1 MTERPSLAS
10 ENRND
15 PLRRRL
21 WLARAALAWEGLW
34 PALWPSVAVI
44 GVFAVVAF
52 FDLLP
57 MLPSWLHALVL
68 AAFAGAL
75 IWSLYRARA
84 AFRIPDHA
92 AGVRR
97 LETASGMT
105 HRPLTALNDRL
116 AGGANDSFAEAL
128 WRAHRARMQ
137 AALSRV
143 RTSWPQPGMAKRDPW
158 AFRAALLLAVVVGL
172 GAAGGDAIKRLGRAL
187 TPGVAVA
194 SLPAG
199 LLDLWITPPAYT
211 GLPPML
217 PRNEPSAAGEI
228 TVPSGSA
235 LLAQVSGGRGVPK
248 LVIDKE
254 ATPFSAV
261 DTKAYR
267 VAATLGE
274 GSKLV
279 VEQDGKSLG
288 AWAMRVVPDAPPAIA
303 FAEAPSRTRRAALKL
318 DYQASDDYGLASVM
332 ATIRRADRPEGTA
345 DEALEIPLPLPGQR
359 LKEAK
364 GSSYHDLTAHPWA
377 GLRVNVKLTA
387 SDAAGQTG
395 TSDEIAMVLPERVFQ
410 HPVARAIIEQRR
422 ALVADP
428 AKREDV
434 SDALSEIAS
443 VPAHYHDD
451 IVVFLALRTA
461 AARILRDDSSA
472 ATEAAQTLLWDTA
485 LRVEDGRLSVAER
498 DLRDL
503 QKKLQDALA
512 NNAPN
517 EEIERLMQELQQ
529 AIDKYLQS
537 LMEQAQRNPAQ
548 AQQPNDRNAMRVE
561 RRDLQR
567 MLEQARE
574 MARTGARDAARD
586 MLAQLQ
592 EMLENL
598 RAAQG
603 NQGQQ
608 QGGEQA
614 QQMMRDLQDLMQRQQ
629 GLTDRTFR
637 RTQQGRPGQRG
648 MQQPGQRGAQQPG
661 QRGMQQPGQQGEA
674 MQGQDQGE
682 GNGDSASQE
691 ALRQALENMMR
702 SLAEMMGDVPGGFS
716 RAERAMRDAAGA
728 LGRDAPGQALR
739 PQMEA
744 MEQLRAGAR
753 DMMQQLMQQ
762 MGEGQGQGEAP
773 DGDSHM
779 TQSRDPAGRTLNGLG
794 GLDGRDVR
802 IPEEAELQ
810 RSREILDELL
820 RRAGERFRPEL
831 ERNYIDRLL
840 KRF

>member
-15 PLRRRL
+15 PLKRRL

-34 PALWPSVAVI
+34 PALWPSVAVL

-52 FDLLP
+52 LDLLP

-75 IWSLYRARA
+75 GWSLYRARA
-84 AFRIPDHA
+84 SFRIPDHA

-137 AALSRV
+137 AALSHV
-143 RTSWPQPGMAKRDPW
+143 RTGWPQPGMAKRDPW

-172 GAAGGDAIKRLGRAL
+172 GVAGGDAVKRLGRAL

-217 PRNEPSAAGEI
+217 PRNEPNAAGEI
-228 TVPSGSA
+228 MVPSGSA

-254 ATPFSAV
+254 TKPFAAV
-261 DTKAYR
+261 DAKAYR

-288 AWAMRVVPDAPPAIA
+288 AWAMRVVPDNPPTIA

-318 DYQASDDYGLASVM
+318 DYKASDDYGLASVV
-332 ATIRRADRPEGTA
+332 AAIRRADRPEGVA
-345 DEALEIPLPLPGQR
+345 DDALEIPLPLPGQR

-377 GLRVNVKLTA
+377 GLRVNVRLSAT
-387 SDAAGQTG
+387 DAAGQTG
-395 TSDEIAMVLPERVFQ
+395 TSDEVAMVLPERSFQ

-428 AKREDV
+428 SNREDV
-434 SDALSEIAS
+434 SEALTEIAS
-443 VPAHYHDD
+443 IPGHYHDD

-461 AARILRDDSSA
+461 STRLLREDSPA
-472 ATEAAQTLLWDTA
+472 ETEAVQTLLWDTA

-498 DLRDL
+498 DLRDI
-503 QKKLQDALA
+503 QKKLQEALA
-512 NNAPN
+512 NNAPD

-548 AQQPNDRNAMRVE
+548 AQQPNDRNAMQVE

-567 MLEQARE
+567 MLDQARE
-574 MARTGARDAARD
+574 MARTGARDSARD

-603 NQGQQ
+603 NQNQQ

-637 RTQQGRPGQRG
+637 RTQQGRAGQRG
-648 MQQPGQRGAQQPG
+648 MQQPGQRGGQPG
-661 QRGMQQPGQQGEA
+661 QRGMQQPGQQGEG
-674 MQGQDQGE
+674 MQGE
-682 GNGDSASQE
+682 GESNGDSASQE
-691 ALRQALENMMR
+691 ALREALENMMR

-728 LGRDAPGQALR
+728 LGRDAPSQALR

-744 MEQLRAGAR
+744 MEQLRSGAR
-753 DMMQQLMQQ
+753 DLMQQLMQQ
-762 MGEGQGQGEAP
+762 MGEGQGQGDAP
-773 DGDSHM
+773 DGDSRM